1 MLRIRKDNLK
11 NGKIFVKCEAS
22 WGPGQKAS
30 SSQVLRSFS
39 KLDLCSPGNWGPSK
53 YPKILMFV

>member
-1 MLRIRKDNLK
+1 MLRIRKDNFK

-39 KLDLCSPGNWGPSK
+39 KLDLCSTGNLGPSAV
-53 YPKILMFV
+53 LVS